1 MEMELGLKF
10 TRVAD
15 EFTSDFQLMKDRAGP
30 LFLSRET
37 DSMFILTAH
46 LKGYKRRNIRIDI
59 NEDATLIAIS
69 GEKQVKETVMVGWQV
84 VKKGTETKVFKKV
97 FKIPDGVFLDK
108 IKAKFNEDES
118 TLTITMPKKVKGI
131 RGTHIEEIKENQELV
146 KEGSSNLQIADEKG
160 PSSNTG
166 TSNQARN
173 EENDK
178 EDKEEEKPVLEHSNT
193 RDDDGLENGEEG
205 QQLKDEE
212 KHLKEQEIIEE
223 VENNNGV
230 EKEEVGD
237 DIQER
242 SANEEV
248 ENKNGVFDRRND
260 IISEEEKVDEEKEG
274 AEEVDKPR
282 GKRCKMCIPIVA
294 GSTLLVSLV
303 VFVIQMV
310 RSKNQIS
317 RRRD

>member
-46 LKGYKRRNIRIDI
+46 LKGFFFFIDI

-146 KEGSSNLQIADEKG
+146 KEGSSNLEK
-160 PSSNTG
+160 
-166 TSNQARN
+166 
-173 EENDK
+173 
-178 EDKEEEKPVLEHSNT
+178 KPYMET
-193 RDDDGLENGEEG
+193 
-205 QQLKDEE
+205 KDEAAATNGDGGGGV
-212 KHLKEQEIIEE
+212 QIY
-223 VENNNGV
+223 VET
-230 EKEEVGD
+230 
-237 DIQER
+237 
-242 SANEEV
+242 
-248 ENKNGVFDRRND
+248 
-260 IISEEEKVDEEKEG
+260 
-274 AEEVDKPR
+274 
-282 GKRCKMCIPIVA
+282 M
-294 GSTLLVSLV
+294 V
-303 VFVIQMV
+303 V
-310 RSKNQIS
+310 
-317 RRRD
+317 